1 MIKHLLVTLSMTP
14 SPVPYLLVD
23 LEWSLPLE
31 GGLQGFG
38 GVSKNRQPTPVF
50 LPGKSHG
57 QRTWPAAVHE
67 VDSSWSLGALSPPPS
82 SLFKRENFL
91 DAHPATVPGVILAP
105 RGGPRK
111 FSAGAPNNPAPGG
124 NAAKPRAPKSW
135 SPEKPQVGP
144 RR

>member
-1 MIKHLLVTLSMTP
+1 MDRGP
-14 SPVPYLLVD
+14 
-23 LEWSLPLE
+23 
-31 GGLQGFG
+31 
-38 GVSKNRQPTPVF
+38 
-50 LPGKSHG
+50 
-57 QRTWPAAVHE
+57 WPAAVHE

-91 DAHPATVPGVILAP
+91 DAHPATVPCVILAP

-135 SPEKPQVGP
+135 SPETPQVGP
-144 RR
+144 RW